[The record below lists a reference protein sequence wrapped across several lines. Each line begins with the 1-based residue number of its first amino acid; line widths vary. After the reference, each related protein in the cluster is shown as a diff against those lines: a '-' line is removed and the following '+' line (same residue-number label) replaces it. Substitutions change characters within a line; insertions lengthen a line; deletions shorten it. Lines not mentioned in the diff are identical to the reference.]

1 MEALAAL
8 VQVLLLI
15 LFVGGLSLLAQWARK
30 VRGAEIGLIVILLT
44 LSLLVLM
51 LGPIVGVLGVVLDL
65 PPELSASSA
74 VVIVLAGLTG
84 LALCVPPFRKV
95 TGRRYA
101 TIENEAVTPV
111 VKGWGPGGR
120 FSGGWWSDPP
130 VFFALW
136 MFVVVLAGNVLV

>member
-1 MEALAAL
+1 MLPSRKARPSWKGSGMEALAAL

-30 VRGAEIGLIVILLT
+30 VRGAEIGLIIILLT

-84 LALCVPPFRKV
+84 LALCVPPF
-95 TGRRYA
+95 
-101 TIENEAVTPV
+101 
-111 VKGWGPGGR
+111 
-120 FSGGWWSDPP
+120 
-130 VFFALW
+130 
-136 MFVVVLAGNVLV
+136 